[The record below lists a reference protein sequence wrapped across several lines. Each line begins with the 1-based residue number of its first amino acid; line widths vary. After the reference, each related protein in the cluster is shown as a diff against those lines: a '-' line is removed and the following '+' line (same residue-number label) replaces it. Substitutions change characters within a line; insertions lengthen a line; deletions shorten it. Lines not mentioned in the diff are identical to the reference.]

1 MSPSNQFSQND
12 CGPIDPAKSPKT
24 KGCYVLKCDPFLAY
38 KHCLLCL
45 FLSLCSPSQGLA
57 PSISLSLYI
66 FLSLFLYLSLSLSLS
81 RFFFSLSV
89 GLCLIHTD
97 TGIYPLTLPPRALS
111 LFARASLY
119 GGLDGRTPKK
129 KKRKTSRSSVDI
141 KNALA
146 LRQFGTGTCRTVR
159 ISCLQSISYFSM
171 SLN

>member
-57 PSISLSLYI
+57 PSISLSLSI

-81 RFFFSLSV
+81 LPLLLLSLCRSLSYTHRHRHIPTHLTPTCTIT
-89 GLCLIHTD
+89 LC
-97 TGIYPLTLPPRALS
+97 
-111 LFARASLY
+111 
-119 GGLDGRTPKK
+119 
-129 KKRKTSRSSVDI
+129 
-141 KNALA
+141 
-146 LRQFGTGTCRTVR
+146 
-159 ISCLQSISYFSM
+159 QSITVWGSRRQNTEEEEEEDIEEFSRH
-171 SLN
+171 